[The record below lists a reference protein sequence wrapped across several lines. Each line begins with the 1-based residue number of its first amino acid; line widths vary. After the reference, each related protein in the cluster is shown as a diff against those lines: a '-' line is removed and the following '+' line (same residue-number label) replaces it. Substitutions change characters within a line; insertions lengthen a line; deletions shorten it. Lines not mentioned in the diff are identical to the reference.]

1 MSAFQSKYT
10 YRKGFNFK
18 VPAQVVGETL
28 EELTKAGGVSSA
40 ALLDASRD
48 EAAPTHDLFE
58 WDDTVAAER
67 YRLHQATVVINC
79 VQVEVKTSNV
89 SGTYA
94 AFVNVETKAPTKTA
108 TFVPIIDAMED
119 EEHRQILLN
128 NAYMELRAF
137 KKKYEMLT
145 ELAGIIAMIDEIA

>member
-1 MSAFQSKYT
+1 MAAFQNKYS
-10 YRKGFNFK
+10 YKKGFNFK
-18 VPAQVVGETL
+18 VSAQAVGETL
-28 EELTKAGGVSSA
+28 EGLAKAGGVSSA

-48 EAAPTHDLFE
+48 EAAPTHGLFE
-58 WDDTVAAER
+58 WDDSIAAER

-79 VQVEVKTSNV
+79 VQVEVKTNDV

-94 AFVNVETKAPTKTA
+94 AFVNVEAKAPAKTA
-108 TFVPIIDAMED
+108 TFVPIIDALED
-119 EEHRQILLN
+119 DEHRENLLN